1 MNIEQFNELLNK
13 GYAGALLLVIAVLL
27 IAIYEK
33 LRRSPHHRK

>member
-1 MNIEQFNELLNK
+1 MSLEQLNELLNR
-13 GYAGALLLVIAVLL
+13 GYEGALLLIIAVLL